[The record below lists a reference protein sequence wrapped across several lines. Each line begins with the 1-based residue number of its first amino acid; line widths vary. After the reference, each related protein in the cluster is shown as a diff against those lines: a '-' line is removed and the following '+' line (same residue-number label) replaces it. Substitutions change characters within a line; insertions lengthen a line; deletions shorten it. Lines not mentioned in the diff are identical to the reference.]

1 MIKHLFIDFNGTL
14 LDDID
19 LCLQLLNKMLKD
31 QNKELVDIKRYKE
44 IFTFP
49 VKNYYVKAG
58 IDFNI
63 ESFES
68 LAVKFMDEY
77 VLEYVKCKLFDGV
90 IDTLE
95 FLKSKGL
102 KLYILSASKQSI
114 LDEQCE
120 YFGLDTH
127 FDKIIG
133 IKTIY
138 ANSKEDVAKEF
149 MDKSGINKE
158 EALFVGDTL
167 HDNEV
172 ANILRI
178 KSILVSCGHQSYNVL
193 KKANTKIVDNLNVLK
208 ENFDEIFN

>member
-1 MIKHLFIDFNGTL
+1 MIKHVFIDFNGTL
-14 LDDID
+14 LNDID
-19 LCLQLLNKMLKD
+19 LCLELLNKMLKD
-31 QNKELVDIKRYKE
+31 QNKPLVDIKKYKE

-68 LAVKFMDEY
+68 LAKKFMDEY
-77 VLEYVKCKLFDGV
+77 VIEYKQCKLYDG
-90 IDTLE
+90 ILDTLD

-102 KLYILSASKQSI
+102 NLYILSASKQSI
-114 LDEQCE
+114 LDDQCRF
-120 YFGLDTH
+120 YNLVSH

-138 ANSKEDVAKEF
+138 ANSKEDVAIDF
-149 MDKSGINKE
+149 INNSNINKQ
-158 EALFVGDTL
+158 EAIFIGDTL

-172 ANILRI
+172 ANIVGI
-178 KSILVSCGHQSYNVL
+178 KSILVECGHQSRNVL
-193 KKANTKIVDNLNVLK
+193 SAANTKIIKDLNALK